1 MEFNEIRARGRAT
14 KTSPLSSRD
23 EENLAAERER
33 NRSASSTMVLVN
45 ELRNDSA
52 IVRER

>member
-14 KTSPLSSRD
+14 KTSPLSSRA

-33 NRSASSTMVLVN
+33 NRSTSSTMALVN
-45 ELRNDSA
+45 EPRNDFA
-52 IVRER
+52 IVKKR